1 MKSEGKQKAEG
12 SACSEKKQCESWRP
26 VISLPCTSYGF
37 MAKRSGLPAFV
48 RVARKSGTSFSNFS
62 YRRELVK
69 IPGEK
74 FCLSR

>member
-12 SACSEKKQCESWRP
+12 SACSEKGHCEPWCP

-48 RVARKSGTSFSNFS
+48 RVARKSEISPDYA
-62 YRRELVK
+62 YRRELLK